1 MLRRG
6 EPPATADTT
15 ADATAHATPGGDPA
29 TGTAAAGATDG
40 GDTATGDATAGAT
53 DGGGTATGSAS
64 AGTTAGGGTA
74 TGGPPRAAPPG
85 TVPVSG
91 AEYTGYLVGIV
102 VLPFVVLAAA
112 LPFAREW
119 GASGLDL
126 ALGAVMYAIS
136 IAGISTGYHRHFT
149 HQSFKAKRP
158 LRIALALA
166 GGMAVEGPVSL
177 WVAEHRRHHQFSDR
191 EGDPHSPWAFGTG
204 RRALLRGLWHAQI
217 GWFARRRRADLAHY
231 APDILGDPD
240 IARLDRW
247 YWLTVSVSF
256 ALPPL
261 VGGLW
266 TMSWHGAATAF
277 FWGSLVRY
285 AVVHHVTWS
294 VNSIAHAFG
303 PQHYRSRDQSRD
315 VRWVALLTFGEGW
328 HNLHHADPTSARH
341 GALRGQADPTA
352 ALIRLFERAGWAHDV
367 RWPDR
372 DRLATRMLTPANP
385 TME

>member
-6 EPPATADTT
+6 EPPAS
-15 ADATAHATPGGDPA
+15 ATGDPA
-29 TGTAAAGATDG
+29 GTPAGAP
-40 GDTATGDATAGAT
+40 AGP
-53 DGGGTATGSAS
+53 
-64 AGTTAGGGTA
+64 
-74 TGGPPRAAPPG
+74 GGPPAGTWAG

-91 AEYTGYLVGIV
+91 AEYTGYLVGII

-112 LPFAREW
+112 LPFAWGW
-119 GASGLDL
+119 GASGLDVAL
-126 ALGAVMYAIS
+126 AVVMYAVS
-136 IAGISTGYHRHFT
+136 IAGISTGYHRLFT

-166 GGMAVEGPVSL
+166 GGMAVQGPVAL
-177 WVAEHRRHHQFSDR
+177 WVAEHRRHHQYSDR
-191 EGDPHSPWAFGTG
+191 PGDPHSPWAFGTG

-231 APDILGDPD
+231 APDVLADPD
-240 IARLDRW
+240 IGRLDRW

-261 VGGLW
+261 VGGVW
-266 TMSWHGAATAF
+266 TQSWAGAATAF

-294 VNSIAHAFG
+294 VNSVAHAFG

-341 GALRGQADPTA
+341 GALRGQPDPTA
-352 ALIRLFERAGWAHDV
+352 ALIRFFERRGWAHDV
-367 RWPDR
+367 RWPDP
-372 DRLATRMLTPANP
+372 DRLAGRALPGTAPRVRP